1 MGSLVDPMLI
11 VDFICRGGMFAR
23 VCRLAAFLFNQSQL
37 VARDSPDGWGR
48 HQSITRS
55 QFCLAVDHPFIQ
67 ECVVALDKS
76 WPS

>member
-11 VDFICRGGMFAR
+11 VDVICWGGVFAR
-23 VCRLAAFLFNQSQL
+23 VCRLAALLFNQPQL

-55 QFCLAVDHPFIQ
+55 QCCLAVDHPFIQ
-67 ECVVALDKS
+67 ECVVTLDKS
-76 WPS
+76 WHS